1 MTTNKV
7 QRPNALPIIMII
19 ALNMS
24 NTLAMSRVV
33 AKTIPF
39 ANRKIPKNKTVSV
52 SAAISKIM
60 NTQNRMAVTRS
71 TVPSIF
77 TATIKLLEIKG
88 F

>member
-1 MTTNKV
+1 
-7 QRPNALPIIMII
+7 
-19 ALNMS
+19 
-24 NTLAMSRVV
+24 
-33 AKTIPF
+33 
-39 ANRKIPKNKTVSV
+39 
-52 SAAISKIM
+52 M